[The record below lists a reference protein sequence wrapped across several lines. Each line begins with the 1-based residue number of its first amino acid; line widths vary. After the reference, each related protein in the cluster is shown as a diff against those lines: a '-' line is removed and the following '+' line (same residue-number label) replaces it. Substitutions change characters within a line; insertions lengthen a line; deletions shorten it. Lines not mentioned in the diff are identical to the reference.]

1 MAAATGVDG
10 GGSLLSAS
18 PPAHWW
24 RCVAVAAVAAVEVE
38 LTVGVA
44 GTVMAAL
51 TEVGLL
57 ERNADG
63 LRAEYDRIEIA
74 L

>member
-1 MAAATGVDG
+1 V
-10 GGSLLSAS
+10 
-18 PPAHWW
+18 
-24 RCVAVAAVAAVEVE
+24 
-38 LTVGVA
+38 
-44 GTVMAAL
+44 AAL

-63 LRAEYDRIEIA
+63 LRAEYDKIEIA